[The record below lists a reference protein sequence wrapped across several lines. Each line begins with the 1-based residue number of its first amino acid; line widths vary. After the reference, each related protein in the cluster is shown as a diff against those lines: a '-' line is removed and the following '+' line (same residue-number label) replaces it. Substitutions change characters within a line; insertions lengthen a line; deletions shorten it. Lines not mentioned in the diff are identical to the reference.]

1 LVKFVFSE
9 YMSNTT
15 NKIPEF
21 FRIEKIRNDK
31 RIVVYLVCVLISTV
45 LWFLNALSKDYSTT
59 ISYPVKYM
67 NPPSRQFLANEPPS
81 KLDLKVDAHGFTLLR
96 YKLSLSYSPIVL
108 NLTNITEDVES
119 QNGTYYVQTSGLLR
133 KIKGQVSNE
142 ISIVE
147 IQPSVIP
154 IQLDSLKTK
163 LVPVKPN
170 ISLEFRSQYNLHK
183 PLQLTPK
190 HVKITGPSNI
200 VDTLK
205 QLQLDKLNLK
215 DLNQNLATNVK
226 VLYPEKTKVDPEK
239 VLVTLEIE
247 KYTEKDLKVP
257 ILVKNRPA
265 GVDVKLF
272 PSEVKITCLVGLS
285 EFENVTANDFS
296 AVVDYKDITNET
308 KTLRLK
314 IVQKSEF
321 IQLVRYTPESVE
333 FLTETD

>member
-1 LVKFVFSE
+1 MCFQEFMNNKI
-9 YMSNTT
+9 
-15 NKIPEF
+15 NKIPQY

-31 RIVVYLVCVLISTV
+31 RIVVYLVCVFIATV

-108 NLTNITEDVES
+108 NLTNITQNIEP
-119 QNGTYYVQTSGLLR
+119 QNGTYYIQTSGLLR
-133 KIKGQVSNE
+133 RIRGQVSNE

-147 IQPSVIP
+147 IQPTVIP

-163 LVPVKPN
+163 TVLVKPN

-183 PLQLTPK
+183 PLELSPK
-190 HVKITGPSNI
+190 KVQITGPSNI
-200 VDTLK
+200 IDTISI
-205 QLQLDKLNLK
+205 LQLDKLNLK
-215 DLNQNLATNVK
+215 DLNQNMATNVK
-226 VLYPEKTKVDPEK
+226 VLYPAKTKVEPEK
-239 VLVTLEIE
+239 VLVTLEVE

-257 ILVKNRPA
+257 ILVKNRP
-265 GVDVKLF
+265 GGMNVKLF
-272 PSEVKITCLVGLS
+272 PSEVKVTCLVGLS

-296 AVVDYKDITNET
+296 AVVDYNDISNET
-308 KTLRLK
+308 KTLRLH
-314 IVQKSEF
+314 IEQKSSF
-321 IQLVRYTPESVE
+321 IQIVRYNPESVE